1 MLSML
6 LGQGLG
12 MAGNVLSNHLQANQQ
27 KDLLSKQQEQAQAQ
41 LTNNAYN
48 APQQQTKGMFATAQ
62 INTPTQQELDE
73 HNAWKQQVAAEQQ
86 PQQQGTSLQALAA
99 QNSAPGTNYY
109 NRAAGELGMSTHRG
123 QASTPGNEVSP
134 TDPNY
139 RQGGNYLAHTPQGNT
154 EAIRERAGQLFVE
167 NLTNQS
173 QVAGQNLTSNLN
185 EQMNQQTMAGVGQ
198 DLGQGIGNLAMN
210 TGSQFMQNMIA
221 QSGQQK
227 PNPMGFLQNLIG
239 G

>member
-12 MAGNVLSNHLQANQQ
+12 IAGNVLSNHLQANQQ

-48 APQQQTKGMFATAQ
+48 A
-62 INTPTQQELDE
+62 
-73 HNAWKQQVAAEQQ
+73 

-154 EAIRERAGQLFVE
+154 AAIRERAGQLFVE